1 MGDDLPGVAVGLV
14 DDGGGHAGLVGGEE
28 GGEPLAVDVH
38 AVLDR
43 VVLVQ
48 RQREAVADHLR
59 RHETKNCAC
68 VVSYFGENGF
78 EHK

>member
-38 AVLDR
+38 AVFNGVMLG
-43 VVLVQ
+43 Q
-48 RQREAVADHLR
+48 RQ
-59 RHETKNCAC
+59 
-68 VVSYFGENGF
+68 
-78 EHK
+78 